1 VVAAQVVLGAAM
13 LVFIARALYGLWG
26 QYRAQPLHLDMR
38 WSYVAL
44 SALAVLAAFG
54 VLIQTWRRILATM
67 GAHLGYR
74 DAARI
79 WFASNLGKYI
89 PGNVAQ
95 LGAMAYMARQEQV
108 SGVVASGSALL
119 SAIVNLAT
127 GIVIALALGRRALDR
142 LGPDYATIGVIIA
155 AIAFLGLVLLPF
167 VMPVLLAIAARL
179 TRRSLGVSRVPARAV
194 AEAIL
199 GNLIAWAL
207 YGVALQLLVPALL
220 GGRTLGAT
228 SAYLAAYAAAYVAGY
243 LVAWAPGGVGVRDGS
258 IAAMLPVLVPG
269 ITAADGIALALASRV
284 VMTILEL
291 VPGFI
296 YLARS
301 TRMRRRA
308 ERQGEEETL
317 TRHGSL

>member
-1 VVAAQVVLGAAM
+1 M
-13 LVFIARALYGLWG
+13 LVFIARALYALWG
-26 QYRAQPLHLDMR
+26 QYRSQPLHLELR
-38 WSYVAL
+38 WGYVLL
-44 SALAVLAAFG
+44 SAAAVLAAFG

-67 GAHLGYR
+67 GARLSYR

-127 GIVIALALGRRALDR
+127 GIVIALALGRSALDR
-142 LGPDYATIGVIIA
+142 LGPDYALIGAVIGL
-155 AIAFLGLVLLPF
+155 IAFLGLVMLPF
-167 VMPVLLAIAARL
+167 VMPVLLAIAARV
-179 TRRSLGVSRVPARAV
+179 THRNLGVTTVPARAV
-194 AEAIL
+194 IEAII
-199 GNLIAWAL
+199 GNLIAWGF

-243 LVAWAPGGVGVRDGS
+243 LVAWAPSGVGVRDGG
-258 IAAMLPVLVPG
+258 IAAMLPVLVAG
-269 ITAADGIALALASRV
+269 ITAADGIAIALASRV

-301 TRMRRRA
+301 ARLRRRA
-308 ERQGEEETL
+308 QANGEPL
-317 TRHGSL
+317 ARHGSL